1 MPFCYVGSYQ
11 TTGDS
16 EANNNGTKIFYRT
29 YGRGPIK
36 VLMIIGF
43 AGTHDSWHPQIK
55 WLTGTV
61 TPNDDQFMAV
71 DLDAAEVGGDG
82 NSEGRVE
89 VCAFDNRGM
98 GRSSVPTQKSAY
110 TTRIMAKDAIALMD
124 HLGWRKAH
132 VFGHSMGA
140 MISCKLAALVPDRV
154 LSLALLNVTGGGYE
168 CFPKLDRQTLS
179 IAIRFF
185 KAKTPEQRAAVDLE
199 IHYTK
204 EYLEEYVGPNTRK
217 AILYQE
223 YVKGISTSGMQSN
236 HGFEGQINACWNH
249 KMSQI
254 ELELIRSAGFLI
266 SVIHGRD
273 DIIAQLYHA
282 KRLAEKL
289 QPSARMIE
297 LHGGH
302 LVSHERTEEVNQAL
316 SELIKASEKQMIPYD
331 WTNLPTKSSG
341 WVATR
346 ISLGSTTTS
355 EAGSK
360 FSFMGSFQFATP
372 VMSVCKILLPV
383 DGICRGRVL
392 ARDFRALMA
401 SAHLSSHGGAFFHS

>member
-11 TTGDS
+11 TSGDS

-360 FSFMGSFQFATP
+360 FSFMVDILEKLFLFLSIFGLFVLIFEFLQRGLRCLKP
-372 VMSVCKILLPV
+372 VAAGP
-383 DGICRGRVL
+383 
-392 ARDFRALMA
+392 ALT
-401 SAHLSSHGGAFFHS
+401 

>member
-11 TTGDS
+11 TSGDS

-360 FSFMGSFQFATP
+360 FSFMVDILEKLFLFLNIFGLFVLIFEFLQRGLRCLKP
-372 VMSVCKILLPV
+372 VAAGP
-383 DGICRGRVL
+383 
-392 ARDFRALMA
+392 ALT
-401 SAHLSSHGGAFFHS
+401 

>member
-11 TTGDS
+11 TSGDS

-36 VLMIIGF
+36 VLLIIGF

-360 FSFMGSFQFATP
+360 FSFMVDILEKLFLFLNIFGLFVLIFEFLQRGLRCLKP
-372 VMSVCKILLPV
+372 VAAGP
-383 DGICRGRVL
+383 
-392 ARDFRALMA
+392 ALT
-401 SAHLSSHGGAFFHS
+401 

>member
-11 TTGDS
+11 TSGDS

-61 TPNDDQFMAV
+61 TPSDDQFMAV

-331 WTNLPTKSSG
+331 WTNLPTESSG

-360 FSFMGSFQFATP
+360 FSFMVDILEKLFLFLNIFGLFVLIFEFLQRGLRCLKP
-372 VMSVCKILLPV
+372 VAAGP
-383 DGICRGRVL
+383 
-392 ARDFRALMA
+392 ALT
-401 SAHLSSHGGAFFHS
+401 

>member
-11 TTGDS
+11 TSGDS

-249 KMSQI
+249 KMSQT

-341 WVATR
+341 WVAAR

-360 FSFMGSFQFATP
+360 CSFMVDILEKLFLFLNIFGLFVLIFEFLQRGLRCLKP
-372 VMSVCKILLPV
+372 VAAGP
-383 DGICRGRVL
+383 
-392 ARDFRALMA
+392 ALT
-401 SAHLSSHGGAFFHS
+401 

>member
-1 MPFCYVGSYQ
+1 MMINLWPSILTQLRLVV
-11 TTGDS
+11 TETV
-16 EANNNGTKIFYRT
+16 
-29 YGRGPIK
+29 K
-36 VLMIIGF
+36 VV
-43 AGTHDSWHPQIK
+43 W
-55 WLTGTV
+55 
-61 TPNDDQFMAV
+61 
-71 DLDAAEVGGDG
+71 
-82 NSEGRVE
+82 R
-89 VCAFDNRGM
+89 
-98 GRSSVPTQKSAY
+98 
-110 TTRIMAKDAIALMD
+110 TRIMAKDAIALMD

-249 KMSQI
+249 KMSQT

-341 WVATR
+341 WLAAR

-360 FSFMGSFQFATP
+360 FSFMVDILEKLFLFLNIFGLFVLIFEFLQRGLRCLKP
-372 VMSVCKILLPV
+372 VAAGP
-383 DGICRGRVL
+383 
-392 ARDFRALMA
+392 ALT
-401 SAHLSSHGGAFFHS
+401 